1 MKYYKCIC
9 GNGWGNHFKENEI
22 YKESV
27 ATKGGVTL
35 KYIKERGYYKE
46 DFEEVSYADYLKQEY
61 DAGRITKVDLY
72 RALYNTALGYNEFIS
87 IISNNKANNMEEL
100 KLEKNKV
107 IETYNNRCSEVKKT
121 LEELFGKETFKSYR
135 LGNIFE
141 LNSPAYYYI
150 LTQVDEKRINLIGLN
165 SGNRYED
172 SIEVEDIYNITSK
185 DLIRLD
191 EDFFTKFKFVA
202 NNYKDLK

>member
-1 MKYYKCIC
+1 MKYYKCV
-9 GNGWGNHFKENEI
+9 NGEGWPSFKENEI

-46 DFEEVSYADYLKQEY
+46 DFEEVSYVDYLKQEY
-61 DAGRITKVDLY
+61 EAGRIDRDCLNCEVNNRK
-72 RALYNTALGYNEFIS
+72 IS
-87 IISNNKANNMEEL
+87 VWEYLKIISKNKTNNMEEL

-107 IETYNNRCSEVKKT
+107 IETYNNGCSEVKKT
-121 LEELFGKETFKSYR
+121 LEGLFGKETFKSYR
-135 LGNIFE
+135 LGNIFK
-141 LNSPAYYYI
+141 LDPPAYYYI
-150 LTQVDEKRINLIGLN
+150 LSQVDEKRINLIGLN

-172 SIEVEDIYNITSK
+172 SIEVENIHNITSK

-202 NNYKDLK
+202 NNYKALK